1 MQLYTRIY
9 TGTRYLRV
17 ALAFSLNGTV
27 CASIFKGLISNQI
40 LTSAIVIIHIKGVAI
55 PTATIITTISVGTD
69 LLTARG
75 AFTTFINI

>member
-27 CASIFKGLISNQI
+27 GRHEAKFHLASLFVEIFCQNH
-40 LTSAIVIIHIKGVAI
+40 AFIKFRYSFDRI
-55 PTATIITTISVGTD
+55 FQQRD
-69 LLTARG
+69 
-75 AFTTFINI
+75 